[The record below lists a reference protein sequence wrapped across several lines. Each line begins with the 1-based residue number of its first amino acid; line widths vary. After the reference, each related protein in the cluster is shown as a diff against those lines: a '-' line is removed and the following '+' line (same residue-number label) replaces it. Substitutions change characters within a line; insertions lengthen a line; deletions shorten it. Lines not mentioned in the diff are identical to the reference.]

1 VAQPSA
7 PNAYPQAVY
16 EGMMNMKG
24 GQKLFN
30 MLKETSN
37 ASADPRIQKYLKE
50 EVTRLIKDLKL

>member
-1 VAQPSA
+1 
-7 PNAYPQAVY
+7 
-16 EGMMNMKG
+16 MMNMAG

-37 ASADPRIQKYLKE
+37 AKADPRIQKYLKE